1 MRVLFRYGCAPW
13 LLDRLRELEDVG
25 VEVWTCDEADD
36 RLYAELM
43 AEAQVL
49 WHVLRPVTADAIAAA
64 PQLRLIQKIGVGV
77 NTIDIE
83 AARARGIAVCNMP
96 GTNTAAVAE
105 LALALMLACL
115 RRLVGFNA
123 AVRSGDGWSWPVG
136 WQGGLG
142 EIGGRTVGLAGFGAV
157 PRRLAPI
164 LVAMGAEVIFW
175 NRTPRPDAGFEQVDK
190 AALLARA
197 DVVSLHLPLVPET
210 QNWLDA
216 RAVAAL
222 KPGAV
227 VINVARGGLLDESA
241 LAAALRDGRVLAAG
255 LDVFA
260 REPVPPDDP
269 LLAVDSVV
277 LTPHVAWLTRDTLE
291 RSLAVAVDNVHRL
304 ATGRELLHRV
314 A

>member
-1 MRVLFRYGCAPW
+1 MRVLFRFGCAPW
-13 LLDRLRELEDVG
+13 LLDWLRELEDDG
-25 VEVWTCDEADD
+25 LKVWTCDEADD
-36 RLYAELM
+36 RLYGEMM

-49 WHVLRPVTADAIAAA
+49 WHVLRPVTAAAIAAA
-64 PQLRLIQKIGVGV
+64 PHMRLIQKIGVGV

-105 LALALMLACL
+105 LALSLMLACL
-115 RRLVGFNA
+115 RRLVRFNS
-123 AVRSGDGWSWPVG
+123 AVRSGDGWSWPVD

-142 EIGGRTVGLAGFGAV
+142 EIGGRTVGLVGFGAV
-157 PRRLAPI
+157 PQRLAPI
-164 LVAMGAEVIFW
+164 LAAMGAEVIFW

-190 AALLARA
+190 AALLSRA
-197 DVVSLHLPLVPET
+197 DIVSLHLPLIPET
-210 QNWLDA
+210 RDWLDA
-216 RAVAAL
+216 QAVAAL
-222 KPGAV
+222 KRGAV
-227 VINVARGGLLDESA
+227 VINVARGGLLDEVA

-260 REPVPPDDP
+260 REPVLAEDP
-269 LLAVDSVV
+269 MLAVDNVV

-291 RSLAVAVDNVHRL
+291 RSLAVAVENVHRL
-304 ATGRELLHRV
+304 ETGQELLHRV